1 MQFFLHKGCRSS
13 VQSLLSVQS
22 ETEYT
27 VRMSPFK
34 KVVAYIE
41 SLSRERQVRIGL
53 GLVFLSSLFFAWS
66 NLLLKQV
73 VADLSPFTVAYWRGM
88 VGLLIV
94 LILGRFR
101 MKKLIGVKRGLLL
114 TRGLMGVTA
123 LTLFFTSVKSTTL
136 SNAVGLF
143 HTYPLFTTLIGV
155 LFFKERWR
163 HIYILALFLSLGG
176 VLLIVRPEMA
186 TIGLGEL
193 ISLVSVFFVGWVLN
207 LVRHLRKSE
216 TVLSII
222 FYFAAVTSVVSFF
235 PAGIGEIIHSFSMW
249 WGLFGVGLL
258 TTLAQLLM
266 TAGYTYCTASGGSII
281 SLLGLPLTFILS
293 NTILGERFDW
303 LLVAG
308 SALIFIS
315 GYLIAFARRDNKTES
330 S

>member
-1 MQFFLHKGCRSS
+1 
-13 VQSLLSVQS
+13 
-22 ETEYT
+22 
-27 VRMSPFK
+27 
-34 KVVAYIE
+34 
-41 SLSRERQVRIGL
+41 
-53 GLVFLSSLFFAWS
+53 
-66 NLLLKQV
+66 
-73 VADLSPFTVAYWRGM
+73 
-88 VGLLIV
+88 
-94 LILGRFR
+94 
-101 MKKLIGVKRGLLL
+101 
-114 TRGLMGVTA
+114 MGVTA
-123 LTLFFTSVKSTTL
+123 LTLFFMSVKSTTL

-163 HIYILALFLSLGG
+163 HIYLLALFLSLGG
-176 VLLIVRPEMA
+176 ILLIVRPEIA

-193 ISLVSVFFVGWVLN
+193 ISLISVFFVGWVLN

-216 TVLSII
+216 TVLSIV
-222 FYFAAVTSVVSFF
+222 FYFTAITSVVTFF
-235 PAGIGEIIHSFSMW
+235 PARIGEIIHSFSMW

-303 LLVAG
+303 LLGTG
-308 SALIFIS
+308 SALILIS
-315 GYLIAFARRDNKTES
+315 GYLIAFAKRDKKIES